1 MKKLPVLLLP
11 LLCTTFLIAGEDAKI
26 PPMPA
31 ATTLNAVA
39 SLRSGL
45 DVYSIMGVGTKKEWN
60 DISNKMYVLHFKSGK
75 WIEERAVPGVA
86 GRLAASAIGVKGEVF

>member
-11 LLCTTFLIAGEDAKI
+11 VLWATFLIAGEESKV

-39 SLRSGL
+39 SLRGGL
-45 DVYSIMGVGTKKEWN
+45 DVYSIMGVGTKKPWD

-75 WIEERAVPGVA
+75 WVEERAVPGVA
-86 GRLAASAIGVKGEVF
+86 GRLAAAAVGAKGQ